1 MPAEASCWFSC
12 LRFCDRRSLA
22 PTPSLATV
30 GTCLPRACVVLIWKL
45 RTSPLSWACPVG
57 TPELEEAPRKPGVHP
72 GMALHGPTV
81 PQAAGSGLCPAGACS
96 GSTMA
101 QLLRLGTVPIVEN
114 RSDPSVP
121 APPELASEVLAV
133 TTSHSP
139 ARALPGSSLLL
150 GTVLPRPDPG
160 RISCHSCL
168 TREAIPSS
176 PSTLELPVPPGAPL
190 LGPPGQ
196 LSLGEGVAT
205 GPKAHRPGMLDLAQ
219 NSAGQSSWY
228 QLGMAFLTL

>member
-1 MPAEASCWFSC
+1 MSTLAWLCMVQRCPRQQVLASAQRGPAPEAQWPSCSGWG
-12 LRFCDRRSLA
+12 L
-22 PTPSLATV
+22 
-30 GTCLPRACVVLIWKL
+30 
-45 RTSPLSWACPVG
+45 SPLWRIAV
-57 TPELEEAPRKPGVHP
+57 TPLYLP
-72 GMALHGPTV
+72 
-81 PQAAGSGLCPAGACS
+81 
-96 GSTMA
+96 
-101 QLLRLGTVPIVEN
+101 
-114 RSDPSVP
+114 
-121 APPELASEVLAV
+121 PPELASEVLAV